1 MHTDASMEGLEAS
14 LNQVIKG
21 VPRAILYLSRTLQP
35 AEKKWVIRELDA
47 LGILWNF
54 ILYSA

>member
-1 MHTDASMEGLEAS
+1 
-14 LNQVIKG
+14 VIKG

-54 ILYSA
+54 ILFYILLETILSILEN